1 MIPNLPAHISL
12 IFVLTVLLTFIL
24 FWRSNRWPRWL
35 LWVLLGWLSLHGL
48 LGYLEFYPQ
57 FEKLPPRFLILVIPA
72 LLFVMA
78 SVFYKPLNQR
88 NKEISL
94 RALVLV
100 HVVRIP
106 VEFVLLWLGQNG
118 KIPMELTFEG
128 RNFDILA
135 GITAP
140 MVFLWGFENGKAKK
154 TLNLIWNVIF
164 LGFLLN
170 IVSQAILSAPFPFQQ
185 FGFDQPNIAVFYF
198 PFIWLPGFIVPI
210 VLFAHLVSIKR
221 LLKE

>member
-128 RNFDILA
+128 RNLDILA

-140 MVFLWGFENGKAKK
+140 MVFFWGFKNGKAKK

-185 FGFDQPNIAVFYF
+185 FGFEQPNIAVFYF
-198 PFIWLPGFIVPI
+198 PFIWLPGFVVPI
-210 VLFAHLVSIKR
+210 VLFAHLVAIKR